1 MGFCFAQKFFPF
13 VKWRGICTFVGLLK
27 TGKMAQTATNI
38 ATKTDQK
45 RSARLG
51 TQPVASLLAEYALPA
66 IVAMIASSLYNIVDR
81 IFIGNGVGPYAIA
94 GLSIAMPIMN
104 LTTAFGSMLGVGSS
118 SLISIRLGQKRHE
131 EAKQVLG
138 TTFLLNMMVG
148 LMVCVFGLIWLEPIL
163 RLFGASEQVLPYAK
177 EFMQVI
183 LIANVFNHNFLGF
196 NAVMRAT
203 GYPRK
208 AMMSTFLTVI
218 VNVLLAPLFIF
229 VFDWGIRGAALA
241 TACAQFSGFV
251 WVMTHFCNT
260 KNDLHFEKK
269 YFRLIGKV
277 IADIVS
283 IGSSNF
289 LMHACTCIM
298 VIILNSSLVHY
309 GGAEGDMAIAAYG
322 ICNSVV
328 MLFLMVVI
336 GLNQGMQPIVG
347 YNFGARLNERMMQ
360 AYRLT
365 IVVATAVTTFGFLIG
380 ELFPRSIVSLFTNDE
395 TLIRLSTTCL
405 RTILISFP
413 VVGFQMVTTTFF
425 QSVGKAAWSIFL
437 SLSRQLIFLIPA
449 LIILPRIFGFSG
461 VWAALPT
468 GDILASVLTLIV
480 IVLKMKQFTKVPR
493 ELTKETNSQ
502 L

>member
-1 MGFCFAQKFFPF
+1 
-13 VKWRGICTFVGLLK
+13 
-27 TGKMAQTATNI
+27 MADIVTEME
-38 ATKTDQK
+38 TKVDAS
-45 RSARLG
+45 RSASLG
-51 TQPVASLLAEYALPA
+51 TAPVASLLAQYALPA

-118 SLISIRLGQKRHE
+118 TLISIRLGQKRRE
-131 EAKQVLG
+131 EAQQVLG
-138 TTFLLNMMVG
+138 TTLLLNILVG
-148 LMVCVFGLIWLEPIL
+148 LAVCVCGLIWLEPIL

-177 EFMQVI
+177 EFMQII

-208 AMMSTFLTVI
+208 AMLSTFITVL
-218 VNVLLAPLFIF
+218 VNLVLAPIFIF
-229 VFDWGIRGAALA
+229 AFDWGIRGAALA
-241 TACAQFSGFV
+241 TACAQFTGFV
-251 WVMTHFCNT
+251 WVMIHFCS
-260 KNDLHFEKK
+260 KRHDIHFEWK
-269 YFRLIGKV
+269 YIRLRLKV
-277 IADIVS
+277 IAGIIS

-289 LMHACTCIM
+289 LMHACTCLM

-347 YNFGARLNERMMQ
+347 YNFGARLNARMMR
-360 AYRLT
+360 AYQLT
-365 IVVATAVTTFGFLIG
+365 IVVASVVTTAGFLIG
-380 ELFPRSIVSLFTNDE
+380 ELFPRTIVSLFTNDE

-437 SLSRQLIFLIPA
+437 SLSRQLIFLIPG
-449 LIILPRIFGFSG
+449 LIILPRIFGFPG

-468 GDILASVLTLIV
+468 GDILASMLTLIV
-480 IVLKMKQFTKVPR
+480 IALKIKQFSPKDDALSA
-493 ELTKETNSQ
+493 EKQ
-502 L
+502 LVQG

>member
-1 MGFCFAQKFFPF
+1 ME
-13 VKWRGICTFVGLLK
+13 
-27 TGKMAQTATNI
+27 
-38 ATKTDQK
+38 TKVDAS
-45 RSARLG
+45 RSASLG
-51 TQPVASLLAEYALPA
+51 TAPVASLLAQYALPA

-118 SLISIRLGQKRHE
+118 TLISIRLGQKRRE
-131 EAKQVLG
+131 EAQQVLG
-138 TTFLLNMMVG
+138 TTLLLNILVG
-148 LMVCVFGLIWLEPIL
+148 LAVCVCGLIWLEPIL

-177 EFMQVI
+177 EFMQII

-208 AMMSTFLTVI
+208 AMLSTFITVL
-218 VNVLLAPLFIF
+218 VNLVLAPVFIF
-229 VFDWGIRGAALA
+229 AFDWGIRGAALA
-241 TACAQFSGFV
+241 TACAQFTGFV
-251 WVMTHFCNT
+251 WVMIHFCS
-260 KNDLHFEKK
+260 KRHDIHFEWK
-269 YFRLIGKV
+269 YIRLRLKV
-277 IADIVS
+277 IAGIIS

-289 LMHACTCIM
+289 LMHACTCLM

-347 YNFGARLNERMMQ
+347 YNFGARLNARMMR
-360 AYRLT
+360 AYQLT
-365 IVVATAVTTFGFLIG
+365 IVVASVVTTAGFLIG
-380 ELFPRSIVSLFTNDE
+380 ELFPRTIVSLFTNDE

-437 SLSRQLIFLIPA
+437 SLSRQLIFLIPG
-449 LIILPRIFGFSG
+449 LIILPRIFGFPG

-468 GDILASVLTLIV
+468 GDILASMLTLIV
-480 IVLKMKQFTKVPR
+480 IALKIKQFSPKDDALSA
-493 ELTKETNSQ
+493 EKQ
-502 L
+502 LVQG

>member
-1 MGFCFAQKFFPF
+1 MTNSQ
-13 VKWRGICTFVGLLK
+13 GICTFASFVEKEASLSD
-27 TGKMAQTATNI
+27 NI
-38 ATKTDQK
+38 VADVVTDVETKVDSS

-51 TQPVASLLAEYALPA
+51 TQPIASLLAEYALPA
-66 IVAMIASSLYNIVDR
+66 IMATVASSLYNIVDR

-118 SLISIRLGQKRHE
+118 TLVSIRLGQKRRD
-131 EAKQVLG
+131 EAQQVLG
-138 TTFLLNMMVG
+138 TTLLLNILVG
-148 LMVCVFGLIWLEPIL
+148 LAVCICGLIWLEPIL

-208 AMMSTFLTVI
+208 AMLSTFITVL
-218 VNVLLAPLFIF
+218 VNLVLAPIFIF

-241 TACAQFSGFV
+241 TAGAQVTGFV
-251 WVMTHFCNT
+251 WVMMHFCD
-260 KNDLHFEKK
+260 KRHSIRFEWR
-269 YFRLIGKV
+269 YIRLKLKV
-277 IADIVS
+277 IGDVIS

-289 LMHACTCIM
+289 LMHACTCLM
-298 VIILNSSLVHY
+298 VIILNNSLAHY

-347 YNFGARLNERMMQ
+347 YNFGAKLNSRMMQ
-360 AYRLT
+360 AYKLT
-365 IVVATAVTTFGFLIG
+365 LLVATAVTTAGFLIG
-380 ELFPRSIVSLFTNDE
+380 ELFPRGIVSLFTNDE

-437 SLSRQLIFLIPA
+437 SLSRQLIFLIPG

-468 GDILASVLTLIV
+468 GDILASILTAIV
-480 IVLKMKQFTKVPR
+480 IALKIKKFVEAPVAKDLR
-493 ELTKETNSQ
+493 N
-502 L
+502 

>member
-1 MGFCFAQKFFPF
+1 
-13 VKWRGICTFVGLLK
+13 
-27 TGKMAQTATNI
+27 MAKELTTKETEIEAT
-38 ATKTDQK
+38 
-45 RSARLG
+45 RSAHLG
-51 TQPVASLLAEYALPA
+51 TQPIAGLLAEYALPA

-118 SLISIRLGQKRHE
+118 TLVSIRLGQKRHE
-131 EAKQVLG
+131 EAQQVLG
-138 TTFLLNMMVG
+138 TTLLLNILVG
-148 LMVCVFGLIWLEPIL
+148 LAVCVCGLIWLEPIL

-177 EFMQVI
+177 EFMQII

-208 AMMSTFLTVI
+208 AMLSTFITVL
-218 VNVLLAPLFIF
+218 VNLVLAPIFIF
-229 VFDWGIRGAALA
+229 ACDWGIRGAALA

-251 WVMTHFCNT
+251 WVMIHFCS
-260 KNDLHFEKK
+260 KRHAIHFEWK
-269 YFRLIGKV
+269 YIRLKLKV
-277 IADIVS
+277 IGGIIS

-289 LMHACTCIM
+289 LMHVCTCLM
-298 VIILNSSLVHY
+298 VIILNSSLVQY

-328 MLFLMVVI
+328 MLFLMVVM

-347 YNFGARLNERMMQ
+347 YNFGACLNERMMQ
-360 AYRLT
+360 AYKLT
-365 IVVATAVTTFGFLIG
+365 IVVATVVTTAGFLIG
-380 ELFPRSIVSLFTNDE
+380 ELFPRAIVSLFTKDE

-437 SLSRQLIFLIPA
+437 SLSRQLIFLIPG
-449 LIILPRIFGFSG
+449 LIILPRIFGFPG

-468 GDILASVLTLIV
+468 GDILASILTLIV
-480 IVLKMKQFTKVPR
+480 IALKIKQFYPKKAPLSSVR
-493 ELTKETNSQ
+493 QSL
-502 L
+502 

>member
-1 MGFCFAQKFFPF
+1 
-13 VKWRGICTFVGLLK
+13 
-27 TGKMAQTATNI
+27 MADIVTEME
-38 ATKTDQK
+38 TKVDAS
-45 RSARLG
+45 RSASLG
-51 TQPVASLLAEYALPA
+51 TAPVASLLAQYALPA

-118 SLISIRLGQKRHE
+118 TLISIRLGQKRRE
-131 EAKQVLG
+131 EAQQVLG
-138 TTFLLNMMVG
+138 TTLLLNILVG
-148 LMVCVFGLIWLEPIL
+148 LAVCVCGLIWLEPIL

-177 EFMQVI
+177 EFMQII

-208 AMMSTFLTVI
+208 AMLSTFITVL
-218 VNVLLAPLFIF
+218 VNLVLAPIFIF
-229 VFDWGIRGAALA
+229 AFDWGIRGAALA
-241 TACAQFSGFV
+241 TACAQFTGFV
-251 WVMTHFCNT
+251 WVMIHFCS
-260 KNDLHFEKK
+260 KRHDIHFEWK
-269 YFRLIGKV
+269 YIRLRLKV
-277 IADIVS
+277 IGGIIS

-289 LMHACTCIM
+289 LMHACTCLM

-347 YNFGARLNERMMQ
+347 YNFGARLNARMMR
-360 AYRLT
+360 AYQLT
-365 IVVATAVTTFGFLIG
+365 IVVASVVTTAGFLIG
-380 ELFPRSIVSLFTNDE
+380 ELFPRTIVSLFTNDE

-437 SLSRQLIFLIPA
+437 SLSRQLIFLIPG
-449 LIILPRIFGFSG
+449 LIILPRIFGFPG

-468 GDILASVLTLIV
+468 GDILASMLTLIV
-480 IVLKMKQFTKVPR
+480 IALKIKQFSPKDDALSA
-493 ELTKETNSQ
+493 EKQ
-502 L
+502 LVQG

>member
-1 MGFCFAQKFFPF
+1 
-13 VKWRGICTFVGLLK
+13 
-27 TGKMAQTATNI
+27 MADIVTEME
-38 ATKTDQK
+38 TKVDAS
-45 RSARLG
+45 RSASLG
-51 TQPVASLLAEYALPA
+51 TAPVASLLAQYALPA

-118 SLISIRLGQKRHE
+118 TLISIRLGQKRRE
-131 EAKQVLG
+131 EAQQVLG
-138 TTFLLNMMVG
+138 TTLLLNILVG
-148 LMVCVFGLIWLEPIL
+148 LAVCVCGLIWLEPIL

-177 EFMQVI
+177 EFMQII

-208 AMMSTFLTVI
+208 AMLSTFITVL
-218 VNVLLAPLFIF
+218 VNLVLAPVFIF
-229 VFDWGIRGAALA
+229 AFDWGIRGAALA
-241 TACAQFSGFV
+241 TACAQFTGFV
-251 WVMTHFCNT
+251 WVMIHFCS
-260 KNDLHFEKK
+260 KRHDIHFEWK
-269 YFRLIGKV
+269 YIRLRLKV
-277 IADIVS
+277 IAGIIS

-289 LMHACTCIM
+289 LMHACTCLM

-347 YNFGARLNERMMQ
+347 YNFGARLNARMMR
-360 AYRLT
+360 AYQLT
-365 IVVATAVTTFGFLIG
+365 IVVASVVTTAGFLIG
-380 ELFPRSIVSLFTNDE
+380 ELFPRTIVSLFTNDE

-437 SLSRQLIFLIPA
+437 SLSRQLIFLIPG
-449 LIILPRIFGFSG
+449 LIILPRIFGFPG

-468 GDILASVLTLIV
+468 GDILASMLTLIV
-480 IVLKMKQFTKVPR
+480 IALKIKQFSPKDDALSA
-493 ELTKETNSQ
+493 EKQ
-502 L
+502 LVQG